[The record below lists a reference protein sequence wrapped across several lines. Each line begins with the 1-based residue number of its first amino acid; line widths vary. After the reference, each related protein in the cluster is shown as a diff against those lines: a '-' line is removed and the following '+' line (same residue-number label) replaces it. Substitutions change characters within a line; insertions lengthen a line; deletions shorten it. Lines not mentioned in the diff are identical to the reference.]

1 VSQREGVGDD
11 LLRRIDDGVC
21 WITLNRPDAGNAMT
35 TPMRDQIGDWMI
47 EASADPWVRA
57 VVLTGTGEKGFCT
70 GADIRSQR
78 RDPPPKPEG
87 APERIVGDAARIIRT
102 GWGRLVTS
110 IMDCEKPVIAGVN
123 GTAAGGGMHLALACD
138 LVVMAEEAKLISVFV
153 RRGIAPDAGGAYIL
167 TRLVG
172 LQKAKELFFFGDDIP
187 AAEAHRIGLANK
199 VVPRADLEKTPI
211 ARPRNPPNIAPTMPS
226 SAVMTKPPGSLP
238 GIKSLAMTPTIRP
251 KIIHPSNPNMSR
263 NIARQVPRAVFIQRE
278 TAYNKSTG
286 RLADDL

>member
-1 VSQREGVGDD
+1 MSDDPGND
-11 LLRRIDDGVC
+11 LLRRVEDGVL

-35 TPMRDQIGDWMI
+35 TPMRDAIGDWMI
-47 EASADPWVRA
+47 DASADPWVRA
-57 VVLTGTGEKGFCT
+57 VVLTGAGEKGFCT

-78 RDPPPKPEG
+78 RDPPPKPED
-87 APERIVGDAARIIRT
+87 APERIVGDAARVIRT

-138 LVVMAEEAKLISVFV
+138 LVVMAEEAKFISVFV

-172 LQKAKELFFFGDDIP
+172 LQKAKELFFFGDDVP

-199 VVPRADLEKTPI
+199 VVPRADLEKTLTEWATRLAAGPTKAI
-211 ARPRNPPNIAPTMPS
+211 AFS
-226 SAVMTKPPGSLP
+226 KW
-238 GIKSLAMTPTIRP
+238 LA
-251 KIIHPSNPNMSR
+251 N
-263 NIARQVPRAVFIQRE
+263 RAVDADRS
-278 TAYNKSTG
+278 TAMWDEGYAQELVSGTEDSKEGMLSFVERRPPEFKG
-286 RLADDL
+286 W

>member
-199 VVPRADLEKTPI
+199 VVPRADLEKTLTEW
-211 ARPRNPPNIAPTMPS
+211 A
-226 SAVMTKPPGSLP
+226 
-238 GIKSLAMTPTIRP
+238 
-251 KIIHPSNPNMSR
+251 
-263 NIARQVPRAVFIQRE
+263 
-278 TAYNKSTG
+278 G
-286 RLADDL
+286 RLASGPTKAIAFAKWLANRAVDVDRNTAMWDEGYAQELVSSTEDSKEGMMSFVERRPPEFKGW

>member
-1 VSQREGVGDD
+1 MADDAGQD

-35 TPMRDQIGDWMI
+35 TAMRDQIGDWMI

-57 VVLTGTGEKGFCT
+57 VVLTGAGEKGFCT

-78 RDPPPKPEG
+78 REPPPKPEG
-87 APERIVGDAARIIRT
+87 APERIVGDAARVIRT
-102 GWGRLVTS
+102 GWQRLVAS
-110 IMDCEKPVIAGVN
+110 IIDCEKPVIAGVN

-138 LVVMAEEAKLISVFV
+138 LVVMAEEAKFIEVFV

-199 VVPRADLEKTPI
+199 VVPRADLEKTLADWAVRLAAGPTKAI
-211 ARPRNPPNIAPTMPS
+211 AFA
-226 SAVMTKPPGSLP
+226 KWL
-238 GIKSLAMTPTIRP
+238 
-251 KIIHPSNPNMSR
+251 SN
-263 NIARQVPRAVFIQRE
+263 RAVDSDRISAFWDEGYAQELVSGTEDSKEGMLSFVERRPPE
-278 TAYNKSTG
+278 FKG
-286 RLADDL
+286 W

>member
-1 VSQREGVGDD
+1 MSDGVGDD
-11 LLRRIDDGVC
+11 LLRRIEDGVC

-57 VVLTGTGEKGFCT
+57 VVLTGAGEKGFCT

-138 LVVMAEEAKLISVFV
+138 LVVMAEEAKFISVFV

-187 AAEAHRIGLANK
+187 AAEAYRIGLANK
-199 VVPRADLEKTPI
+199 VVPRADLEKTLTEW
-211 ARPRNPPNIAPTMPS
+211 A
-226 SAVMTKPPGSLP
+226 
-238 GIKSLAMTPTIRP
+238 
-251 KIIHPSNPNMSR
+251 
-263 NIARQVPRAVFIQRE
+263 
-278 TAYNKSTG
+278 G
-286 RLADDL
+286 RLASGPTKAIAFAKWLANRAVDADRNSAMWDEGYAQELVSSTEDSKEGMMSFVERRPPEFKGW

>member
-1 VSQREGVGDD
+1 MSTAGDMGAGED
-11 LLRRIDDGVC
+11 LLRRIEDGVC

-47 EASADPWVRA
+47 EASADPWVRV
-57 VVLTGTGEKGFCT
+57 VVLTGAGEKGFCT

-87 APERIVGDAARIIRT
+87 APERIVGDAARVIRS

-138 LVVMAEEAKLISVFV
+138 LVVMAEEARFIEVFV

-172 LQKAKELFFFGDDIP
+172 PQKAKELFFFGDDVP

-199 VVPRADLEKTPI
+199 VVPRAELEK
-211 ARPRNPPNIAPTMPS
+211 
-226 SAVMTKPPGSLP
+226 SLTE
-238 GIKSLAMTPTIRP
+238 LA
-251 KIIHPSNPNMSR
+251 
-263 NIARQVPRAVFIQRE
+263 
-278 TAYNKSTG
+278 G
-286 RLADDL
+286 RLASGPTKAIAFAKWLTNRSLDSDRTAALWDEGYAQELVSSTEDSKEGMLSFVERRPPEFKGW

>member
-1 VSQREGVGDD
+1 VGDD
-11 LLRRIDDGVC
+11 LLRRIEDGVC

-87 APERIVGDAARIIRT
+87 SPERIVGDAARIIRT

-199 VVPRADLEKTPI
+199 VVPRADLEKT
-211 ARPRNPPNIAPTMPS
+211 
-226 SAVMTKPPGSLP
+226 
-238 GIKSLAMTPTIRP
+238 LAEW
-251 KIIHPSNPNMSR
+251 
-263 NIARQVPRAVFIQRE
+263 A
-278 TAYNKSTG
+278 G
-286 RLADDL
+286 RLASGPTKAIAFAKWLANRAVDVDRNTAMWDEGYAQELVSSTEDSKEGMMSFVERRPPEFKGW

>member
-1 VSQREGVGDD
+1 VSDTSTVREGVGED
-11 LLRRIDDGVC
+11 LLRLVENGVC

-47 EASADPWVRA
+47 EASADPWVRV
-57 VVLTGTGEKGFCT
+57 VVLTGAGEKGFCT

-87 APERIVGDAARIIRT
+87 APERIVGDAARIIRS
-102 GWGRLVTS
+102 GWGRLVQS

-199 VVPRADLEKTPI
+199 VVPRADLEKT
-211 ARPRNPPNIAPTMPS
+211 
-226 SAVMTKPPGSLP
+226 
-238 GIKSLAMTPTIRP
+238 LAEW
-251 KIIHPSNPNMSR
+251 
-263 NIARQVPRAVFIQRE
+263 A
-278 TAYNKSTG
+278 G
-286 RLADDL
+286 RLAAGPTKAIAFSKWLANRAVDSDRNGAFWDEGYAQELVSSTEDSKEGMMSFVERRPPAFKGW

>member
-1 VSQREGVGDD
+1 MADDVGDD
-11 LLRRIDDGVC
+11 LLRRIEDGIC

-47 EASADPWVRA
+47 EASGDPWVRV
-57 VVLTGTGEKGFCT
+57 VVLTGAGEKGFCT

-87 APERIVGDAARIIRT
+87 APERMVGDAARIIRS

-138 LVVMAEEAKLISVFV
+138 LVVMAEEAKFIEVFV

-187 AAEAHRIGLANK
+187 AAEAQRIGLANK
-199 VVPRADLEKTPI
+199 IVPRADLEKT
-211 ARPRNPPNIAPTMPS
+211 
-226 SAVMTKPPGSLP
+226 
-238 GIKSLAMTPTIRP
+238 LAEW
-251 KIIHPSNPNMSR
+251 
-263 NIARQVPRAVFIQRE
+263 A
-278 TAYNKSTG
+278 G
-286 RLADDL
+286 RLAAGPTKAIAFSKWLTNRAVDSDRLGAFWDEGYVQELVSGTEDSKEGMMSFVERRPPEFKGW